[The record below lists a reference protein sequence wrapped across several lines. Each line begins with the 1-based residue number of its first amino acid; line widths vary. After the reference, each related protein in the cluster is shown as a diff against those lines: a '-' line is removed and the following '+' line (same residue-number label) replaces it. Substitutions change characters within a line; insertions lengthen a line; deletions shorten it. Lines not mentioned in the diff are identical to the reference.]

1 MRILIG
7 ALFALLASSA
17 SAQAA
22 QNNWTVGHGA
32 TGANT
37 AMVQTTRS
45 GETFEVGV
53 YCYDPETVYM
63 YVKGFPFPTTPGL
76 AAQVYVDDLKHFM
89 INMSVAAG
97 GVPNGFAT
105 APLVRELIVG
115 LEMQVQFNGVSA
127 NFSLIGS
134 ARSLRNALR
143 TCFNE

>member
-1 MRILIG
+1 
-7 ALFALLASSA
+7 
-17 SAQAA
+17 
-22 QNNWTVGHGA
+22 
-32 TGANT
+32 
-37 AMVQTTRS
+37 
-45 GETFEVGV
+45 
-53 YCYDPETVYM
+53 
-63 YVKGFPFPTTPGL
+63 
-76 AAQVYVDDLKHFM
+76 
-89 INMSVAAG
+89 MSVAAG